1 MQITTKSGKVIEIT
15 RVGDSLTANV
25 NGVNFQVDQTASG
38 CKSRWIVREFK
49 GRVEIVLADAELE
62 KVNALFGELHADID
76 ARLSTARAADARH
89 TAVLRAMHSDAN
101 AV

>member
-1 MQITTKSGKVIEIT
+1 MQVTTKSGKVIEIT

-49 GRVEIVLADAELE
+49 GRVEIILEGENLAAANRMFAEMAAE
-62 KVNALFGELHADID
+62 ID
-76 ARLSTARAADARH
+76 ERLAAEYGAYARH
-89 TAVLRAMHSDAN
+89 NAVLRTMHSDAN